1 MTEREIQA
9 KLKALEDLAKHPGW
23 HDLVSVMKREM
34 YGAVVN
40 LGQTPSISN
49 EELHWR
55 RGRVDAAA
63 MVIDLPQRRIAQLTN
78 ELPMAAHAT
87 PAKAGDKNH
96 G

>member
-1 MTEREIQA
+1 MTEREIRA
-9 KLKALEDLAKHPGW
+9 KLKALEDLSKHPGW
-23 HDLVSVMKREM
+23 QDLVAVMKREM
-34 YGAVVN
+34 YIAVCN
-40 LGQTPSISN
+40 LGQTPDITN

-63 MVIDLPQRRIAQLTN
+63 MVINLPQKRIAQLTN
-78 ELPMAAHAT
+78 ELPMAAHVN

>member
-1 MTEREIQA
+1 
-9 KLKALEDLAKHPGW
+9 LARP
-23 HDLVSVMKREM
+23 LSVMKREM

-40 LGQTPSISN
+40 LGQTPDITN

-78 ELPMAAHAT
+78 ELPMAAHAN
-87 PAKAGDKNH
+87 PAKAGDKTMADNLIEPRKR
-96 G
+96 GSRSRSQDRQP

>member
-9 KLKALEDLAKHPGW
+9 KLKAIEDLAKHPGW

-40 LGQTPSISN
+40 LGQTPDITN

-78 ELPMAAHAT
+78 ELPIEAHD
-87 PAKAGDKNH
+87 PASRQGRKG
-96 G
+96 

>member
-1 MTEREIQA
+1 MTEREIRS

-23 HDLVSVMKREM
+23 HDLVTVMKREM
-34 YGAVVN
+34 YHAVVN
-40 LGQTPSISN
+40 LGQTPDITN

-78 ELPMAAHAT
+78 ELPMEAHE
-87 PAKAGDKNH
+87 PASRQGRKE
-96 G
+96 

>member
-1 MTEREIQA
+1 MSEKEIRV

-40 LGQTPSISN
+40 LGQTPDITN

-78 ELPMAAHAT
+78 ELPIEAHD
-87 PAKAGDKNH
+87 PASRQGRKG
-96 G
+96 

>member
-1 MTEREIQA
+1 VSERDIRN

-23 HDLVSVMKREM
+23 LDLVSVMKREM
-34 YGAVVN
+34 YIAVCN
-40 LGQTPSISN
+40 LGQTPDISN

-78 ELPMAAHAT
+78 ELPMEAHAN
-87 PAKAGDKNH
+87 PAKAGE
-96 G
+96 

>member
-1 MTEREIQA
+1 MSERDIRN

-23 HDLVSVMKREM
+23 LDLVSVMKRET
-34 YGAVVN
+34 YTAVVN
-40 LGQTPSISN
+40 LGQTPDISN

-78 ELPMAAHAT
+78 ELPMEAHT
-87 PAKAGDKNH
+87 NPAKAGE
-96 G
+96 